1 MLKGIVSPK
10 IAREHKCKDCGC
22 VFRPGYYDFD
32 IKCPECGSD
41 KLRPVWIDF
50 LLVSGSATQYNR
62 SCSFHLPIGR
72 VVYSGPIDIYDRRVD

>member
-1 MLKGIVSPK
+1 MLKGIVKPE
-10 IAREHKCKDCGC
+10 IARQSKCKDCGY

-50 LLVSGSATQYNR
+50 LL
-62 SCSFHLPIGR
+62 
-72 VVYSGPIDIYDRRVD
+72 DIVKY